1 MKPSKLRVIVPS
13 VVLLIVAVA
22 YVAHIDVGTLSTFG
36 WSTISLICPLGAL
49 STLLATKTVVVHV
62 LVALGVG
69 IVLLVVFG
77 RALCG
82 WVCPVPIV
90 SKLRTLFSRE
100 PSHPKD
106 AQKKGEAD
114 EQHIVQLADEERAL
128 IAGVGCTACGKKRG
142 GVVDSRHIVL
152 GGSLLT
158 AAIFGFPV
166 FCLICPVG
174 LSFATIFLVINLFGM
189 GDLTWSVVIVP
200 ALLLIEVV
208 FFRKWCSTFCPLSA
222 LASLLTKAGRFFRP
236 KIDDTVCLEVTSGV
250 SCGLC
255 GKVCP
260 ERIDPRHPE
269 LSEASV
275 SECTKCLACVENCP
289 TGAIK
294 LPLWAGASDKRQTS
308 SLPDSSELSDRR

>member
-1 MKPSKLRVIVPS
+1 MKSGKLRVIVPS
-13 VVLLIVAVA
+13 AVLAVAAVA
-22 YVAHIDVGTLSTFG
+22 YVAHVDVGTLSSFG

-49 STLLATKTVVVHV
+49 STLLASKTVVVHV
-62 LVALGVG
+62 LVALGIGV
-69 IVLLVVFG
+69 VLLVVFG

-82 WVCPVPIV
+82 WVCPVPVV
-90 SKLRTLFSRE
+90 SKLRTLFARGPSR
-100 PSHPKD
+100 PGD
-106 AQKKGEAD
+106 AQEEGESG
-114 EQHIVQLADEERAL
+114 EQHVAPLADEERAL
-128 IAGVGCTACGKKRG
+128 IAGAGCAACGKKRG
-142 GVVDSRHIVL
+142 SVVDSRHIVL

-158 AAIFGFPV
+158 AAVFGFPV
-166 FCLICPVG
+166 FCLVCPVG
-174 LSFATIFLVINLFGM
+174 LSFATIFLIINLFGA

-222 LASLLTKAGRFFRP
+222 LASLLAKAGRFFRP
-236 KIDDTVCLEVTSGV
+236 KIDDAVCLETSSGV
-250 SCGLC
+250 SCGVC

-275 SECTKCLACVENCP
+275 SECTKCRACVENCP
-289 TGAIK
+289 AGAIK
-294 LPLWAGASDKRQTS
+294 LALWAGASGDRRAS